1 MFEALKQHNMRLN
14 PMKCAF
20 GVASSKFL
28 GFMIS
33 QRDIEA
39 NLEKIQA
46 ILDMEMPRTVKD
58 T

>member
-1 MFEALKQHNMRLN
+1 
-14 PMKCAF
+14 MKCAF

-46 ILDMEMPRTVKD
+46 ILDMEMPRTAKD
-58 T
+58 I